1 MDRSQWTKSV
11 GTLFD
16 SEVGNLVWHV
26 RLVDPHEVAVEDAA
40 RAEPRVAVGAEVLLA
55 LGVDLA
61 HVALHGAPLLV
72 GLVANEAEVAP
83 ARQHPHRGGHQ
94 GAPIGVRRRMHSSA
108 IYKKNNVQEGGMRK
122 SK

>member
-1 MDRSQWTKSV
+1 M
-11 GTLFD
+11 
-16 SEVGNLVWHV
+16 
-26 RLVDPHEVAVEDAA
+26 DPHEVAVEDAA

-55 LGVDLA
+55 LGVDLP

-94 GAPIGVRRRMHSSA
+94 GAPIGGRVRSSSD
-108 IYKKNNVQEGGMRK
+108 IYKKNNVQEGGMWWN
-122 SK
+122 SKNMDTR

>member
-1 MDRSQWTKSV
+1 M
-11 GTLFD
+11 
-16 SEVGNLVWHV
+16 
-26 RLVDPHEVAVEDAA
+26 DPHEVAVEDAA

-94 GAPIGVRRRMHSSA
+94 GAPVGGGRVRSSSD
-108 IYKKNNVQEGGMRK
+108 IYKENNVQEGGMWN
-122 SK
+122 SKILDTR